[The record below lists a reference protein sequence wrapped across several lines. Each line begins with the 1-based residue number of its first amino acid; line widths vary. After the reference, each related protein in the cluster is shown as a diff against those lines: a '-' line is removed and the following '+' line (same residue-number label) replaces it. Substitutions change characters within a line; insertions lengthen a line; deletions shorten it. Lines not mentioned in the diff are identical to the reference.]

1 MQFHQI
7 LLELDLCQIL
17 ASYKQFL
24 RCYSQNSRPM
34 PKKAKKR
41 TQISIP
47 TSQLLGNC
55 IGYFNLQHRDYTIT
69 KYQPVLG
76 SICSV
81 IPKIVGKCPKQGKS
95 ALKCQSKCLNYSQ
108 SAPIALYI
116 DTRATYIPMF
126 SQIYTI
132 SVVLL
137 AKCPP
142 TPKIHKKRTYNTNP
156 STSICVR
163 AAP

>member
-1 MQFHQI
+1 MARASMRFHQI

-17 ASYKQFL
+17 ASYKEFL
-24 RCYSQNSRPM
+24 QCYFQNSRPM
-34 PKKAKKR
+34 PKKAKKS

-81 IPKIVGKCPKQGKS
+81 IPKIVGKCLKQGKS
-95 ALKCQSKCLNYSQ
+95 ILKCLSKCLNYSQ
-108 SAPIALYI
+108 SEHIALYI
-116 DTRATYIPMF
+116 DNRDT
-126 SQIYTI
+126 
-132 SVVLL
+132 
-137 AKCPP
+137 
-142 TPKIHKKRTYNTNP
+142 
-156 STSICVR
+156 
-163 AAP
+163 